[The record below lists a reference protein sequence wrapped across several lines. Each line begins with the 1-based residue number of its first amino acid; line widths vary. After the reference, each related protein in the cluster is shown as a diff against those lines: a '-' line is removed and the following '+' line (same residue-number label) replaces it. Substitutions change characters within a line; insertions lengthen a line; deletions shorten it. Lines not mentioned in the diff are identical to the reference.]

1 MWAFNMLEGNWTPT
15 CNVAMVRRL
24 QRVLAEVRR
33 TRDVYFVHVKSHQDD
48 GVPLHDISDQ
58 AVLGNIRA
66 DKLVGW
72 GKRPGPYCRLFDGGG
87 EGDSIRVPSPLWA
100 PFWAEELRKS
110 RAKVAAVN
118 RDGSGAQISAGAGR
132 TTDVG
137 ASRRTTDGQADG
149 YGEGTLD
156 DAELAEME
164 ELDQEMRMLAEL
176 EEAERARDVTMP
188 CELTSSDEEEGRN
201 EDEETL
207 ALHALEAAAKAR
219 ASPYSLSVGSDDPRA
234 MEMAMREDSDTRASA
249 PRTSGVDV
257 RGLTAATERWS
268 AAEPAADGAF
278 RTPSQVCE
286 FVILPGVTGE
296 SRDRSRGLHVLITKP

>member
-1 MWAFNMLEGNWTPT
+1 MEVESVAAATP
-15 CNVAMVRRL
+15 
-24 QRVLAEVRR
+24 
-33 TRDVYFVHVKSHQDD
+33 
-48 GVPLHDISDQ
+48 P
-58 AVLGNIRA
+58 
-66 DKLVGW
+66 
-72 GKRPGPYCRLFDGGG
+72 
-87 EGDSIRVPSPLWA
+87 EGDSKDAVQKIAGIFRRQ
-100 PFWAEELRKS
+100 PF
-110 RAKVAAVN
+110 VAASLDFVLHNLSLIHSESTLGLGAYEARRRAELCASQTLIEEVSSLEERVHERSVLEESTMASGGGATKRTHFPVN
-118 RDGSGAQISAGAGR
+118 PPWLQEQAKLDSG
-132 TTDVG
+132 DVG
-137 ASRRTTDGQADG
+137 ASRRTTGGQADG

-156 DAELAEME
+156 DTELAEME

-176 EEAERARDVTMP
+176 EEAERARDVALP

-219 ASPYSLSVGSDDPRA
+219 ASPSSLSVGSDDLRA

-286 FVILPGVTGE
+286 FVILPGLTGE